1 LVQCTLTT
9 LKKIGEWNSVQQ
21 RINVGARELF
31 NARMMFSQLLVVT
44 DGVLKLDY
52 ASVTFVDLGV

>member
-1 LVQCTLTT
+1 
-9 LKKIGEWNSVQQ
+9 VQQ